1 MASGDLVD
9 ITTACSSQGNFNVL
23 GVVVDTLPLFRTR
36 GSSACI
42 TFTLK
47 DCDFDGPTWRGGLK
61 VKYFNDDES
70 HLPSVKLNDVV
81 LLRNIR
87 VAIYQN
93 KPTGVVSQQSQVS
106 WVIFR
111 PEPSLSSSPF
121 IISGPIPFE
130 PSLKEKDQA
139 QSLLDRVAAE
149 GISLQ
154 QPTSSSVST
163 FRQSSHVQASTP
175 VPSSGGL
182 PCVPIRSAKVRLL
195 CQLLGQVVS
204 LNTYDSEKCQLYFT
218 DFTENEEL
226 VNYKKPGEEDDESGP
241 EGDRFNYVQKT
252 KNWPG
257 PWGKLTIQVTL
268 WEPHATYAREHLK
281 AGDIALLTY
290 ARIKEGRGGLE
301 ASVHEDRRFPEK
313 VHVRKMN
320 DGSDERV
327 QELMNRRTEYWKIHG
342 EPKPDTKKAK
352 KRNKRVEQKKEARR
366 EEGQLTMPA
375 ASRIK
380 LNQHVKTRNY
390 TVPTLP
396 LEKIL
401 LAETHM
407 NNAPGGVVY
416 QLPFQN
422 VNYHS
427 QVRVVDFFPPRVEDF
442 AVQTTSAPLFGNQ
455 NGATEPKFGWE
466 WRFCLLVE
474 GVEPKPSKQQ
484 PREVMKLYVSGQ
496 DGDCLLDD
504 DAFNLRGNTRRL
516 EAIKEKLFL
525 LWGNLEEEKSKAIAS
540 GQQSWGPVKSCPFEC
555 CIKEYGVRCTHGK
568 DPNVM
573 DVDGEVCPHLGCFG
587 WERRF
592 AMFGTTIHT

>member
-1 MASGDLVD
+1 MASGDIVD
-9 ITTACSSQGNFNVL
+9 ITTACSSQGSFNVL

-36 GSSACI
+36 GTSACI
-42 TFTLK
+42 TFTIK
-47 DCDFDGPTWRGGLK
+47 DSDFDAPTWQGGLK

-70 HLPSVKLNDVV
+70 HLPNIKLNDVV
-81 LLRNIR
+81 LLRDIQ

-93 KPTGVVSQQSQVS
+93 KPTGVVSQKSHVS

-121 IISGPIPFE
+121 ITSGPIPFE

-139 QSLLDRVAAE
+139 QSLLDRVSAK
-149 GISLQ
+149 GIIVQ
-154 QPTSSSVST
+154 QPTPSSVPA
-163 FRQSSHVQASTP
+163 FPQSSHVQASNP
-175 VPSSGGL
+175 APKSGGL
-182 PCVPIRSAKVRLL
+182 PCVPIQFAKVRLL

-204 LNTYDSEKCQLYFT
+204 LNTYDSEKSALYLT
-218 DFTENEEL
+218 DFTENDEL
-226 VNYKKPGEEDDESGP
+226 INYKKPGEDDEESGP
-241 EGDRFNYVQKT
+241 EGDRFNYVQKK

-268 WEPHATYAREHLK
+268 WEPHATYARENLK
-281 AGDIALLTY
+281 AGDIALITY

-301 ASVHEDRRFPEK
+301 AAVHEDRRFPEK
-313 VHVRKMN
+313 IHVRKMN
-320 DGSDERV
+320 GVNDERV

-342 EPKPDTKKAK
+342 EPKADTKKAK
-352 KRNKRVEQKKEARR
+352 KKNKKVEQKKEARK

-380 LNQHVKTRNY
+380 VNPHVKTRNY

-401 LAETHM
+401 LAETHI
-407 NNAPGGVVY
+407 NNAPGGIVY
-416 QLPFQN
+416 RLPFQN

-427 QVRVVDFFPPRVEDF
+427 QVRVIDFFPPRVEDF
-442 AVQTTSAPLFGNQ
+442 AVQTTSASLFSNEK
-455 NGATEPKFGWE
+455 GAMEPKFGWE

-474 GVEPKPSKQQ
+474 GVGPKPSKQQ
-484 PREVMKLYVSGQ
+484 PREVMKLYVCGQ

-504 DAFNLRGNTRRL
+504 DAFNLRDNPRRL
-516 EAIKEKLFL
+516 EAIKEKLFV
-525 LWGNLEEEKSKAIAS
+525 LWGNLEEEKSKAMAS

-555 CIKEYGVRCTHGK
+555 CIKEYGVQCTHGK
-568 DPNVM
+568 DPNLM
-573 DVDGEVCPHLGCFG
+573 DVDGKVCTHPDCFG

>member
-23 GVVVDTLPLFRTR
+23 GVVVDTLPLFRTK
-36 GSSACI
+36 GSSACV

-47 DCDFDGPTWRGGLK
+47 DFDFDGPTWRGGLK

-70 HLPSVKLNDVV
+70 HLPNVKVNDVV
-81 LLRNIR
+81 LLRNLR
-87 VAIYQN
+87 VTIYQN

-111 PEPSLSSSPF
+111 PEPRLSSSPF

-139 QSLLDRVAAE
+139 QSLLDRVSAE
-149 GISLQ
+149 GISVQ
-154 QPTSSSVST
+154 QPTRPSVPT
-163 FRQSSHVQASTP
+163 FQQSSHVQASAP
-175 VPSSGGL
+175 APKSGGL

-195 CQLLGQVVS
+195 CQLLGQVVT
-204 LNTYDSEKCQLYFT
+204 LNTYDSEKCLLYLT

-226 VNYKKPGEEDDESGP
+226 VNYKKPGEDDESGP
-241 EGDRFNYVQKT
+241 EGDRFNYVKM
-252 KNWPG
+252 KNHWPG

-301 ASVHEDRRFPEK
+301 ASVHEDRRSPGK
-313 VHVRKMN
+313 IHVRRMDDDN
-320 DGSDERV
+320 DERV
-327 QELMNRRTEYWKIHG
+327 QELMKRRTEYWKIHG

-352 KRNKRVEQKKEARR
+352 KRNKRVEQKKEERK
-366 EEGQLTMPA
+366 EEGQLTMPV

-401 LAETHM
+401 LAETHT

-427 QVRVVDFFPPRVEDF
+427 QVRVVDFFPPRIEDF
-442 AVQTTSAPLFGNQ
+442 AVQTSSAPLFGNQ

-474 GVEPKPSKQQ
+474 GVEPKPSKQE
-484 PREVMKLYVSGQ
+484 PREVMKLYVYGQ

-504 DAFNLRGNTRRL
+504 DAFNLRGNPRRL

-525 LWGNLEEEKSKAIAS
+525 LWGNLEEEKSKAMAS

-555 CIKEYGVRCTHGK
+555 CIKEYGVQCTHGK

-573 DVDGEVCPHLGCFG
+573 DVDGEPCTHLGCFG